1 MEKERLEKQLQN
13 TQAQLQQYRSL
24 YEHLPLLFLTLDFS
38 SRIVAANIY
47 TRTQLDYSLA
57 ELLNQ
62 SIFQLIDRE
71 DHEKFKLYWNAATQA
86 TESQPEQ
93 KLQPAVLE
101 EVRLIGKNQ
110 QRLWVKIT
118 AQKFQENETQALI
131 FLFCENISEVKH
143 LKNQLQNVEISD
155 HQSIE
160 NSLQKQT
167 ERERL
172 MGVITQHIR
181 QSLNLAEILNTTV
194 AEVREFLQTDRVLIY
209 CFEPDWSGF
218 IIVESVGENWN
229 SVLGSQI
236 QDHCFGERYVE
247 AYRQGRIQA
256 IEDIY
261 DSDLSPCHIQLLESF
276 QIRANLVVPILQGES
291 LWGLLVANHCQSP
304 HQWQQLEIDLLQKLS
319 AHLGIAI
326 QQSELYEQVQ
336 KLNTNLESQ
345 IQERTAQLQQ
355 SLEFE
360 AMLKRITDKIRD
372 SLDEGQIL
380 QTAVEELTVIL
391 GLEGCD
397 TAFYNPQLT
406 TAKICYEYAPN
417 LPAAKGHIIE
427 MASFPEGYAQL
438 LQNQFFQF
446 CELEPS
452 LRGPITILSYPI
464 FDDQGILGDLWL
476 FKQQHQAF
484 NHLEIRLVEQVANQC
499 AIAIRQARLFKA
511 AQNQVEELEK
521 LHQLKDDFLSTV
533 SHELRTP
540 ICNIRVAIQMLE
552 IALQKGELETAESPK
567 KRYLQILKEESQREM
582 RLINDLLDFQRLEAG
597 TQPFIP
603 AIIHLQDW
611 IVQLSQPFQER
622 IAQQKQRLQ
631 IVIPPQLPPLITD
644 ESSLERILDE
654 LLNNA
659 CKYTP
664 ADHEIAVNVE
674 TQAEKI
680 FIQVMNTGSEI
691 PANEIPRIFEKFYR
705 VPSADPWKQGGTG
718 LGLALVKKLALHLG
732 GKISVKSEQNQT
744 CFTLELPLETD
755 LKST

>member
-1 MEKERLEKQLQN
+1 MEQERLEKQLQN
-13 TQAQLQQYRSL
+13 TQAQLRQYRSL

-47 TRTQLDYSLA
+47 TITQLDYSLA

-71 DHEKFKLYWNAATQA
+71 DFEIFQLYWNAVTQDK
-86 TESQPEQ
+86 PEQ
-93 KLQPAVLE
+93 KLEPAVLE

-110 QRLWVKIT
+110 HRLWVKIT
-118 AQKFQENETQALI
+118 AQRFQENETQALI
-131 FLFCENISEVKH
+131 FLFCENISQVKR
-143 LKNQLQNVEISD
+143 LENQLQNVEISD

-209 CFEPDWSGF
+209 RFEPDWSGF
-218 IIVESVGENWN
+218 VIVESVGENWN

-236 QDHCFGERYVE
+236 QDHCFREHYVE
-247 AYRQGRIQA
+247 PYRQGRIQA

-261 DSDLSPCHIQLLESF
+261 DSDLSPCHVQLLEHF
-276 QIRANLVVPILQGES
+276 QIRANLVVPILQGEN

-304 HQWQQLEIDLLQKLS
+304 HQWQQLEIDLLQELS

-355 SLEFE
+355 ALEFE

-397 TAFYNPQLT
+397 TAFYNSPLT

-417 LPAAKGHIIE
+417 LPAAKDHIIE
-427 MASFPEGYAQL
+427 MADFPEGYAQL

-446 CELEPS
+446 CEIEPS
-452 LRGPITILSYPI
+452 LRGPITILAYPI

-484 NHLEIRLVEQVANQC
+484 NDLEIRLVEQVANQC

-540 ICNIRVAIQMLE
+540 ICNIRVAIQMLD
-552 IALQKGELETAESPK
+552 ITLQKEESETAESPK

-582 RLINDLLDFQRLEAG
+582 GLINDLLDFQRLEAG

-622 IAQQKQRLQ
+622 ISQQNQRLQ
-631 IVIPPQLPPLITD
+631 ITIPPQLSPLITD
-644 ESSLERILDE
+644 EFSLERILDE

-674 TQAEKI
+674 TQDEKI

-732 GKISVKSEQNQT
+732 GKISVKSEKNQT
-744 CFTLELPLETD
+744 CFTLELPWETD